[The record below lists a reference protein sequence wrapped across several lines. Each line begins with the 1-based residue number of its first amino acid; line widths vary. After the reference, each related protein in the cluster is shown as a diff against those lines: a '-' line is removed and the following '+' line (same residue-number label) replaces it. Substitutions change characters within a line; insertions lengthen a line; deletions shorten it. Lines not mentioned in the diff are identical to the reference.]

1 MLMEKKKI
9 LGFLYP
15 VEASLAFQYLFYYY
29 NFPCLLHIALLLF
42 FSKGKSRSL
51 CYFQYL
57 NTDFQF
63 YKHVS
68 TSIYLHYTHTH
79 KKYIGNNMRIEPPER
94 KHLFD

>member
-42 FSKGKSRSL
+42 F
-51 CYFQYL
+51 
-57 NTDFQF
+57 
-63 YKHVS
+63 
-68 TSIYLHYTHTH
+68 
-79 KKYIGNNMRIEPPER
+79 
-94 KHLFD
+94 

>member
-42 FSKGKSRSL
+42 FSKEKSRSL

-57 NTDFQF
+57 NTDFQYLNTDF
-63 YKHVS
+63 HV
-68 TSIYLHYTHTH
+68 
-79 KKYIGNNMRIEPPER
+79 
-94 KHLFD
+94 